1 MTAACQPRPFEPSRR
16 ESAEMDIWRANV
28 EELMSRSGIYI
39 YTHVYIYIYVY
50 IRIRVIMRMTTYN
63 NKNTYELHIYNM
75 YTYIL

>member
-39 YTHVYIYIYVY
+39 YTHVYIYICVY
-50 IRIRVIMRMTTYN
+50 PDKSHNEDDNI
-63 NKNTYELHIYNM
+63 
-75 YTYIL
+75 